1 MTRTSK
7 QIQGDIYR
15 FLQGS
20 ALSTMISGKVY
31 RNGMRPRDSKAEDA
45 VVTFVTGAIGDV
57 QSGVVVVNI
66 YVKDIDPFCNGVLV
80 EDSRRTEEIELA
92 ADQWVESLT
101 CAISDYKFRLAQTI
115 QTFEEPAIKQHF
127 VSVRLRYDY
136 WNN

>member
-15 FLQGS
+15 FLKDS
-20 ALSTMISGKVY
+20 ALSSLITGDVY
-31 RNGMRPRDSKAEDA
+31 RSGMRPRDSKSEDA
-45 VVTFVTGAIGDV
+45 VVTFVTGTIGDV

-101 CAISDYKFRLAQTI
+101 CAVSDYKFGLVQTI
-115 QTFEEPAIKQHF
+115 QTFEEPAINQHF

-136 WNN
+136 YN